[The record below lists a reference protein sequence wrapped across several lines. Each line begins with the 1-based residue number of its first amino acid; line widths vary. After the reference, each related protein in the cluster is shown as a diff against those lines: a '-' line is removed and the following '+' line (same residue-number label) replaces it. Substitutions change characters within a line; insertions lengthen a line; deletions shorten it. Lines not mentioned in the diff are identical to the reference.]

1 MNTSYLTIGRQPS
14 VLSALSGAPPQIGDL
29 VRALPPALVDQ
40 LTFADLQ
47 RLTAA
52 VVRPGASH
60 IIDYRLSLPF
70 GSRRF
75 YVRLLFGRERRKLSR
90 LIAEGQT
97 NPWLML
103 AAAVLLFWFMIT
115 VSLVFIAVGVY
126 LLKTVLGI
134 DLFDGPSFLHR
145 LLFDY

>member
-1 MNTSYLTIGRQPS
+1 MNTSYVTLDRQPS
-14 VLSALSGAPPQIGDL
+14 VLSALSTVPPQISDL
-29 VRALPPALVDQ
+29 VRALPPTLVDQ
-40 LTFADLQ
+40 LTFDDLQ
-47 RLTAA
+47 RLAAA
-52 VVRPGASH
+52 VDRPSAQH
-60 IIDYRLSLPF
+60 IMDYRLSLPF

-75 YVRLLFGRERRKLSR
+75 YVRLLCGRERRKLSR

-97 NPWLML
+97 NPWLTL

-115 VSLVFIAVGVY
+115 VSLVFLAVGLY

-145 LLFDY
+145 ILFDY